1 MTVNKRP
8 RLDTTEAERLEII
21 EAIHRQVQAEMETKA
36 ELARQN
42 DLAAKTLAELERT
55 RLGQQQ
61 RVKLAFDTHDK
72 VTGLLTAL
80 QKVFRDI
87 RHIRQEQIEA
97 ARHRERTDDILLLM
111 LTERSP
117 QKVTEAR
124 EDLEAEIAER
134 ETDRRK
140 LLRQHTRNLARLREQ
155 AAAYGSLA
163 VPLELANQIEAEE
176 EAVRELKRK

>member
-8 RLDTTEAERLEII
+8 RLDTNLEII
-21 EAIHRQVQAEMETKA
+21 EAIHKQVQAEQETKA
-36 ELARQN
+36 ELQRQN

-55 RLGQQQ
+55 RQGQQQ

-72 VTGLLTAL
+72 IVGLLTAL

-87 RHIRQEQIEA
+87 RIIKAQQIES
-97 ARHRERTDDILLLM
+97 ARHRERTDDILLLL

-117 QKVTEAR
+117 HKVEEAR

-140 LLRQHTRNLARLREQ
+140 LLRQHTRNLARLKEQ
-155 AAAYGSLA
+155 AAAYGALA
-163 VPLELANQIEAEE
+163 VPLELQNQIEAEA
-176 EAVRELKRK
+176 EAIRELKKK